1 MKAYFYRLRFV
12 VSVIVATVLPI
23 LITGIVL
30 QKAAEQAL
38 LDEKKQKLIAI
49 TEQMDFALTQTYEEM
64 IADMGGTNASR
75 EEKIHL
81 LNSKLEPLTNRIA
94 AAHPGIGVGYYAK
107 DLDAIL
113 TYGPDSE
120 SLHVG
125 KSIAPDHPGREVL
138 KTQQPDVVIGQQV
151 RGNIMNAMIPLIRDG
166 DIIGYVW
173 ANELMSS
180 IDVQLAGMRHS
191 IYIILGIGCIVAAVV
206 SGLLVHRLEVIL
218 AEIKSGLKRLSYDLS
233 FRMKRLEGEPGEITG
248 AINKLASDLQASRS
262 HTETMMDSMENGVI
276 ALDQDGRLTAWNESA
291 TNLISLPNEARGEQ
305 YERVFVHSPVLLDMI
320 AQALQNAEANREL
333 EWRHPHSERGLL
345 CIKVSTST
353 WKDMM
358 DQILGVIV
366 VLEDRTEW
374 KQMEARLAQAERLAV
389 IGEWATSIAHEVRNP
404 LTSIKAFT
412 QIIEEEL
419 PDKHDSREY
428 TGIIMEEVERLNRF
442 ADDLL
447 LFSRPSEESHVWV
460 NLEQVISR
468 SIKLVQRNA
477 TQKGISIQSKLLGN
491 LPPVLASPE
500 LLTQVFLNILLNALQ
515 SAPAGK
521 KIWLETALSADHI
534 SVHVNNEGP
543 AIAKENLYMIFEP
556 FFTTKLTG
564 TGLGL
569 SISQRIVQAY
579 GGHISAENIEGGVR
593 FTIDLPVRREG
604 EGI

>member
-1 MKAYFYRLRFV
+1 VKAYFYRLRFV